1 MDFDHPPAD
10 PIAEFRLWFDDAAA
24 RAGLPNPNAM
34 TLATVGPDG
43 RPAARIVLLKM
54 FDDRGFV
61 FFTNRTSRKGG
72 DLAAHPSA
80 AILFHWDTL
89 ERQVRIEG
97 RVELASDAESDAYYE
112 SRPRESRLNAWA
124 SDQSR
129 PIESRSALEARRAEI
144 DATYPEGVDPPRP
157 PHWGGYRVVP
167 DRIEF
172 WQGHPYRLHDRVVY
186 TADGEGGW
194 GVRRLMP

>member
-1 MDFDHPPAD
+1 MNFDHPPAD
-10 PIAEFRLWFDDAAA
+10 PIAEFRLWFDDAQA
-24 RAGLPNPNAM
+24 RAATPNPNAM
-34 TLATVGPDG
+34 TLATIGPDD

-54 FDDRGFV
+54 FDERGFV

-72 DLAAHPSA
+72 DLSAHPSA
-80 AILFHWDTL
+80 ALLFHWDQL
-89 ERQVRIEG
+89 DRQVRIEG
-97 RVELASDAESDAYYE
+97 RVELASDEESDAYYD

-129 PIESRSALEARRAEI
+129 PIESRAALEARRAEI
-144 DATYPEGVDPPRP
+144 DATYPEGVEPPRP

-172 WQGHPYRLHDRVVY
+172 WQGHPYRLHDRVQY
-186 TADGEGGW
+186 ERAADGW
-194 GVRRLMP
+194 TVRRLMP